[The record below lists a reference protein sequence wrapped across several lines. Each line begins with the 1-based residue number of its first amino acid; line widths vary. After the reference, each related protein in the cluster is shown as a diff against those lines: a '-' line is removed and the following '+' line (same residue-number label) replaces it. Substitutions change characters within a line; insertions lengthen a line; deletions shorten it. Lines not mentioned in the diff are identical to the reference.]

1 MMHHQRTSSPLSAT
15 STTLTEDMYPNL
27 LSSASL
33 CANDESCSIESAN
46 LYLKEIVHI
55 QSGCAA
61 GTLSGRNVCDDVLNV
76 SAVVA
81 ELRDKIGKAGSDT
94 TQQMDV
100 VTGTSNLV
108 GSLGL
113 ATLYTIATLV
123 ILQIAA
129 GSDGSVGGG
138 VVPFTPQEVWWSIR
152 DGYATD
158 LVSHYFHN
166 GGLLVGDAVA
176 NVRGLSPQE
185 LYWSIR
191 DGYVLGVN
199 DGFHDGGVESLPF
212 TPQEVWWAVK
222 DGYTLDMVGH
232 WFRNGGLSV

>member
-1 MMHHQRTSSPLSAT
+1 MSPRSTLVCILATTAPIITHGFTPPSSSSSSTMMHHQRTSSPLSAT

-61 GTLSGRNVCDDVLNV
+61 GTLSGSNVCDDVLNV

-100 VTGTSNLV
+100 VTGTSNFV

-123 ILQIAA
+123 ILRQLE
-129 GSDGSVGGG
+129 VPVQL
-138 VVPFTPQEVWWSIR
+138 VV
-152 DGYATD
+152 
-158 LVSHYFHN
+158 
-166 GGLLVGDAVA
+166 
-176 NVRGLSPQE
+176 E
-185 LYWSIR
+185 LYHLLPKK
-191 DGYVLGVN
+191 Y
-199 DGFHDGGVESLPF
+199 GGQFVMGMLPIWYHIIF
-212 TPQEVWWAVK
+212 T
-222 DGYTLDMVGH
+222 MVAC
-232 WFRNGGLSV
+232 W

>member
-1 MMHHQRTSSPLSAT
+1 MHRQQTSSSPLSAT
-15 STTLTEDMYPNL
+15 STTVTEDMYPNL

-33 CANDESCSIESAN
+33 CANDETCSIESAN
-46 LYLKEIVHI
+46 LYLKEIVHV

-61 GTLSGRNVCDDVLNV
+61 GTLSGSNVCDDVLNV

-81 ELRDKIGKAGSDT
+81 ELRDKIGKAGGSDT
-94 TQQMDV
+94 TQMDIV
-100 VTGTSNLV
+100 KGSSNFV

-123 ILQIAA
+123 ILQTAA
-129 GSDGSVGGG
+129 GGDGSVGG
-138 VVPFTPQEVWWSIR
+138 VVPFTAEEVWWSIR
-152 DGYATD
+152 DGCATD

-191 DGYVLGVN
+191 DGYVL
-199 DGFHDGGVESLPF
+199 DGMHDGGVESLPF

-222 DGYTLDMVGH
+222 DGYTLDMIGH